1 MLYKRACLLLDYMYI
16 YVLQYQHQESW
27 QPDGVYFFIS
37 PSCYL
42 LISNHGYF
50 NVFQPLVS
58 PAIFLPTYMLV
69 CLAKI
74 IQIPGLFPAR
84 ISLIITVPESPR
96 GLSAMALNSSA
107 VLLTWRRPTER
118 EAKGVIRGYQIFRTE
133 LGENNERRTDPI
145 LDYVR
150 HYNTFES
157 LSQML
162 SAITCKQRKN
172 ISCYL
177 TYDMGIMRLP
187 LM

>member
-1 MLYKRACLLLDYMYI
+1 
-16 YVLQYQHQESW
+16 
-27 QPDGVYFFIS
+27 
-37 PSCYL
+37 
-42 LISNHGYF
+42 
-50 NVFQPLVS
+50 
-58 PAIFLPTYMLV
+58 MLV

-150 HYNTFES
+150 HNNTFES

-177 TYDMGIMRLP
+177 TYGMCIMRLP